1 MAGYTVN
8 VGAPYALSTD
18 MWLVQFP
25 STESHSV
32 TGGEPQL
39 GLALGAPDGDAVG
52 ELDGEPL
59 GELDGNA
66 DGLALGISDGLAD
79 GLSVGDLV
87 GAGVGHMLGPSSQ
100 LQLHTPVMPG
110 LPVAV
115 IVQLS
120 VAKPAWRVGLDCFSQ
135 MAP

>member
-18 MWLVQFP
+18 MWLVQVP

-39 GLALGAPDGDAVG
+39 GLALGAPDGIAVG
-52 ELDGEPL
+52 D
-59 GELDGNA
+59 A
-66 DGLALGISDGLAD
+66 
-79 GLSVGDLV
+79 V